1 MKASQEL
8 GSAPQVFEASD
19 GRTYV
24 AAFRPIDSAGSAK
37 LRIAVMAP
45 LDEFF
50 SEIEAQRWQL
60 VILALALVVATL
72 PFVWGLGSI
81 MARSMRALATET
93 DRIRHFELADPA
105 TTVRSPI
112 REIDELAQSVATMRT
127 VVRAFSSFIPRR
139 LVQQLIESGAE
150 IRLGGARRELTVMF
164 TDIEGFTNI
173 TEHADPE
180 KVMLYTSRYLAALSA
195 VIMAHNGTVDKFV
208 GDAIMAIWNAPAD
221 DPDHVTNACSAA
233 LACRRANEELNAAF
247 EREGWPAY
255 RTRFGLHTG
264 DAVVGN
270 IGSEDRMNYTVLGAT
285 VNMAAKLSP
294 STRSTEPRS

>member
-1 MKASQEL
+1 
-8 GSAPQVFEASD
+8 
-19 GRTYV
+19 
-24 AAFRPIDSAGSAK
+24 
-37 LRIAVMAP
+37 MAP

-60 VILALALVVATL
+60 VALALALVIATL

-173 TEHADPE
+173 AEHADPE

-208 GDAIMAIWNAPAD
+208 GDAIMAIWNAPAN
-221 DPDHVTNACSAA
+221 DPDHVTNACWQHLPAA
-233 LACRRANEELNAAF
+233 
-247 EREGWPAY
+247 
-255 RTRFGLHTG
+255 
-264 DAVVGN
+264 
-270 IGSEDRMNYTVLGAT
+270 
-285 VNMAAKLSP
+285 
-294 STRSTEPRS
+294 